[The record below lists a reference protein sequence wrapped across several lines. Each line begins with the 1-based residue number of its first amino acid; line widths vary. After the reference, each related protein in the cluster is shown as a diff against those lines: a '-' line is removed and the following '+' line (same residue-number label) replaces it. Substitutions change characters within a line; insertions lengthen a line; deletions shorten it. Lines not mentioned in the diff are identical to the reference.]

1 MAQRRHPVPVERTG
15 RGHHCVKEATQKLF
29 AKAARVLTFAER
41 LRTSD
46 DGEFAVGRA
55 YYAMFYIAEALL
67 NEMGHRFRKHGG
79 VHGAFRE
86 HFVKTGLL
94 DGKYHQWL
102 LEAFSQRIA
111 GDYGLESDLTAE
123 DAEVLI
129 SQAREFLK
137 AAQQFLQTKE

>member
-1 MAQRRHPVPVERTG
+1 
-15 RGHHCVKEATQKLF
+15 
-29 AKAARVLTFAER
+29 
-41 LRTSD
+41 
-46 DGEFAVGRA
+46 
-55 YYAMFYIAEALL
+55 
-67 NEMGHRFRKHGG
+67 
-79 VHGAFRE
+79 
-86 HFVKTGLL
+86 
-94 DGKYHQWL
+94 

>member
-1 MAQRRHPVPVERTG
+1 M
-15 RGHHCVKEATQKLF
+15 KEATQKLLS
-29 AKAARVLTFAER
+29 KAARVLKFAER
-41 LRTSD
+41 LKTD
-46 DGEFAVGRA
+46 DYGEFAVGRA

-67 NEMGHRFRKHGG
+67 NERGHRFRKHGG

-102 LEAFSQRIA
+102 LEAFSQRIT
-111 GDYGLESDLTAE
+111 GDYGIDSDLTAE
-123 DAEVLI
+123 DAAVLI

-137 AAQQFLQTKE
+137 TATQFLEKKD

>member
-1 MAQRRHPVPVERTG
+1 
-15 RGHHCVKEATQKLF
+15 VKEATQKLL
-29 AKAARVLTFAER
+29 AKPARVLTFAER

-102 LEAFSQRIA
+102 LEAFSLRIT

>member
-1 MAQRRHPVPVERTG
+1 M
-15 RGHHCVKEATQKLF
+15 KEATQKLL

-79 VHGAFRE
+79 AHGAFRE

-102 LEAFSQRIA
+102 LEAFSQRIT

-129 SQAREFLK
+129 GQAHEFLK